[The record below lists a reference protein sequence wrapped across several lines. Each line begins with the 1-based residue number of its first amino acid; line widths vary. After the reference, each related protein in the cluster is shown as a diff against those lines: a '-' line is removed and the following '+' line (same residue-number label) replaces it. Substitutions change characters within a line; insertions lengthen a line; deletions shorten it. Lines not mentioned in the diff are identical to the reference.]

1 MKNCKNCGASAPP
14 VSSQHSYVCE
24 YCHTKNVDDDY
35 FKELARTSDLGK
47 SDRHAQLGIN
57 AYVSDQFD
65 AAEKHFE
72 ASVLEHDKNA
82 QVWIYLALCKS
93 SLLTASN
100 FDKNIKAID
109 DSISRAH
116 SIDGDSDVVT
126 SGKIA
131 IFDRLTS
138 RVASIADS
146 FFETAHKTYVALGEN
161 KDGASSAVS
170 DLVRGAQRI
179 ATLSHYHVTDSQDY
193 AGLVIDGLGQLI
205 LYEQKGATSTALDQ
219 AKKLLESELLGVF
232 DKNPDLII
240 RTLDQRGGTGKFVK
254 KLLSAQRSGSIAPPQ
269 EDKQSKGFLSK
280 FFS

>member
-24 YCHTKNVDDDY
+24 YCNTKNVDEDY

-65 AAEKHFE
+65 VAEKHFE

-100 FDKNIKAID
+100 FDKNIKAIG
-109 DSISRAH
+109 DSVNRAQ
-116 SIDGDSDVVT
+116 SIDGDSDVVS

-131 IFDRLTS
+131 IFDKLTS
-138 RVASIADS
+138 RTAVISDY
-146 FFETAHKTYVALGEN
+146 FFETAHKTYVALGKS
-161 KDGASSAVS
+161 KDGANGALS
-170 DLVRGAQRI
+170 DVVRGVQKI
-179 ATLSHYHVTDSQDY
+179 AALTNFHVADSHDHT
-193 AGLVIDGLGQLI
+193 GLVVDALGQI
-205 LYEQKGATSTALDQ
+205 IFYEQKGAQSNSLDQ
-219 AKKLLESELLGVF
+219 AKQALVSEILNVF
-232 DKNPDLII
+232 DRNRELVV
-240 RTLDQRGGTGKFVK
+240 RTLEHRGGVGKSVTR
-254 KLLSAQRSGSIAPPQ
+254 LLSTVRPGSITPPP
-269 EDKQSKGFLSK
+269 EEKKAKGFLSK